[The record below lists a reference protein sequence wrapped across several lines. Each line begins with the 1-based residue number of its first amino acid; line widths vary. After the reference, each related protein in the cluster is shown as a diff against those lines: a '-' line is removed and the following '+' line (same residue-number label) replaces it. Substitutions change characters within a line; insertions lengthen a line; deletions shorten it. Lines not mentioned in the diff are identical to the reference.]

1 MRRPRAVRGHV
12 SGSLPARGEKS
23 EAEIGASN
31 LSQRLR
37 PLLPL
42 PGGEGRGEGRAI
54 LTWLLFFY
62 AFFAAELL
70 FLGSC
75 VFAVRFER

>member
-23 EAEIGASN
+23 EAAIGASN

-42 PGGEGRGEGRAI
+42 PGGEGRGEGEPFS
-54 LTWLLFFY
+54 LGFFS
-62 AFFAAELL
+62 FML
-70 FLGSC
+70 FLRLNC
-75 VFAVRFER
+75 YF